1 MKKNYSFNQFFVLFF
16 LVFVIKNNFSAELS
30 SAISRRV
37 KNKTA
42 ILRAPSMQLSFINYS
57 NLFTLYLGQKLFN
70 TSKIQDMIKSRN
82 LDSPEINKARKS
94 LGNIFG
100 YIHINN
106 DFENYFAKNL
116 KEKKYINLSTNLLWY
131 FFSTYAFFLKS
142 DRFKKIINSK
152 KYLSLFDK
160 KIKEF
165 VPYFN
170 LIYPFATF
178 LENKYFER
186 KERERERE
194 RKERGFLQN
203 ADKRGDIQDILP
215 HFKIPHSVQP
225 LFRLPFYLPVRFL
238 PK

>member
-16 LVFVIKNNFSAELS
+16 LVFVIKNNFSAELA
-30 SAISRRV
+30 SAIWGRV
-37 KNKTA
+37 KNKTP
-42 ILRAPSMQLSFINYS
+42 ILRAPSMQLSFSNYS
-57 NLFTLYLGQKLFN
+57 NLFTLYPGQKLFN
-70 TSKIQDMIKSRN
+70 TSEIQNIIKEKRE
-82 LDSPEINKARKS
+82 DRPDIKKARKL

-116 KEKKYINLSTNLLWY
+116 KEKKYISLSKNILWY

-152 KYLSLFDK
+152 EYLSLFDQ
-160 KIKEF
+160 KIKKF

-178 LENKYFER
+178 LENKYFEI
-186 KERERERE
+186 KERERE
-194 RKERGFLQN
+194 RKEREEREIKEREEREIKERERKRKEREEEFLQ
-203 ADKRGDIQDILP
+203 
-215 HFKIPHSVQP
+215 HSSK
-225 LFRLPFYLPVRFL
+225 LSSIHSFRI
-238 PK
+238 